1 MRWLRR
7 TRSGQRSRV
16 MPFRLALVVAQNRQT
31 SGRTP
36 RNLGTTRRIHPLSAP
51 LIPPA
56 PPGHPSFMRHD
67 PEAWRR
73 HAFRYYRRIPPSL
86 SQWQPPPSTR
96 RPCLV
101 VDTRVNS
108 SPLGQNQKLLWL
120 ATTLLYLMFSLLPGS
135 LLVHDTFPCDSTRL
149 GRRTLLPNS
158 SSCLLSWTQIIYFF

>member
-73 HAFRYYRRIPPSL
+73 HAFRYYRRIPPQSVPVAAPAFNETSL
-86 SQWQPPPSTR
+86 SCR
-96 RPCLV
+96 RHARKLIVPGTKSEAALTSNHSRLSHVFV
-101 VDTRVNS
+101 VAWVTARS
-108 SPLGQNQKLLWL
+108 R
-120 ATTLLYLMFSLLPGS
+120 YLSL
-135 LLVHDTFPCDSTRL
+135 
-149 GRRTLLPNS
+149 
-158 SSCLLSWTQIIYFF
+158 